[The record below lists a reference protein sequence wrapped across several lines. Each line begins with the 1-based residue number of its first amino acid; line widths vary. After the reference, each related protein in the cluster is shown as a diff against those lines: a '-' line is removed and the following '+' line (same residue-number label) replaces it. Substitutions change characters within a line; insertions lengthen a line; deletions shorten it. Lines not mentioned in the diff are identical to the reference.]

1 MAEKMKLTIIS
12 KKEELLGFVGPLEIE
27 ALRVVFLNDNSEIIH
42 NVELSN
48 LGNKKSIKETLTTIG
63 EDIMNRTGY
72 NPNCS
77 GGNCD

>member
-48 LGNKKSIKETLTTIG
+48 LGNKKSIKETLTTIS

>member
-48 LGNKKSIKETLTTIG
+48 LENKKSIKETLTTIG